1 MITNRS
7 RFVNLCIN
15 YEQKKKYFFSSTL
28 LDMFFYDRTHM
39 TELVQRRV
47 SKAYLAWKNG
57 EVAVMI
63 RFGQK
68 WIEWRKKPKPVIVRG
83 YGLQVENGGIKLKLG
98 LKNRLDYSDY
108 RLDEQIKGR

>member
-1 MITNRS
+1 
-7 RFVNLCIN
+7 
-15 YEQKKKYFFSSTL
+15 
-28 LDMFFYDRTHM
+28 
-39 TELVQRRV
+39 
-47 SKAYLAWKNG
+47 
-57 EVAVMI
+57 MI